1 MKVLAVLHLVLKVT
15 YSVFM
20 KGENKV
26 SQLQLPD
33 GDLYQVLKACGRLD
47 AKLKNLIWK

>member
-1 MKVLAVLHLVLKVT
+1 MKVLVVLHLVLKVT
-15 YSVFM
+15 YSVFV

-33 GDLYQVLKACGRLD
+33 ADLYQVLKACERLD
-47 AKLKNLIWK
+47 AELKNLIWK